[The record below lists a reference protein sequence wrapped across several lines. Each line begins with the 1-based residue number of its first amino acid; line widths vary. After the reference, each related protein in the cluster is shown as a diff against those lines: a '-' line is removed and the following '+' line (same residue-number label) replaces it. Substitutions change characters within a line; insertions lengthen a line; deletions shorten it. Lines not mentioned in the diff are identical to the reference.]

1 MVILRLWRV
10 IRLVVSGKGALCV
23 RLGRRGV
30 PTAPPSQPILAQ
42 LLQRHTLKAHPSL
55 LSWGPLPHC
64 LPMSHWRP
72 PARRVPRLPARAQDS
87 IVMAVELHHEAKVEV
102 LQARCRA
109 LEERVKE
116 LELGKGGME
125 ESVRLLLGSERADE

>member
-1 MVILRLWRV
+1 
-10 IRLVVSGKGALCV
+10 
-23 RLGRRGV
+23 
-30 PTAPPSQPILAQ
+30 
-42 LLQRHTLKAHPSL
+42 
-55 LSWGPLPHC
+55 
-64 LPMSHWRP
+64 
-72 PARRVPRLPARAQDS
+72 
-87 IVMAVELHHEAKVEV
+87 MAVELHHEAKVEV